1 MIILKKIEKR
11 WVDISL
17 DKYLTQN
24 IYQFKEIAIA
34 LTFVG
39 GYVDAYT
46 FLERGGTLAAGQTG
60 NIIFLAS
67 EVSHH
72 NLDGGL
78 LKIISV
84 LSFMIGVMFVSL
96 LHAKIA
102 TRYWRLIALLPITI
116 SSIVVGF
123 TPSTVSNLFIIPPLA
138 FSMAMLTTAFSKIE
152 GEGYANTFSTGN
164 LKKGVVALSEY
175 MINKD
180 KVQLSKS
187 LLYIRIVI
195 SFVVGAIVSAL
206 LQKFMGIYTILIAA
220 IILLGVLIFYS
231 FLIYRRERNIQ

>member
-1 MIILKKIEKR
+1 MIA
-11 WVDISL
+11 ISL

-24 IYQFKEIAIA
+24 IYQFKEMAIA

-39 GYVDAYT
+39 GYIDAYT

-60 NIIFLAS
+60 NLIFLAS

-84 LSFMIGVMFVSL
+84 ISFMIGVMFVSL
-96 LHAKIA
+96 IHAKIA
-102 TRYWRLIALLPITI
+102 TRYWRLIALLPITM
-116 SSIVVGF
+116 SSITVGF
-123 TPSTVSNLFIIPPLA
+123 IPASIPNIYIIPPLA
-138 FSMAMLTTAFSKIE
+138 FSMAMLTTAFGKIE

-164 LKKGVVALSEY
+164 LKKAVIALSEFI
-175 MINKD
+175 INKD

-195 SFVVGAIVSAL
+195 SFVVGAIISAL
-206 LQKFMGIYTILIAA
+206 LQKYMGIYTILIAA
-220 IILLGVLIFYS
+220 FILISVLIFYS

>member
-1 MIILKKIEKR
+1 MIA
-11 WVDISL
+11 ISL

-24 IYQFKEIAIA
+24 IYQFKEMAIA

-39 GYVDAYT
+39 GYIDAYT

-60 NIIFLAS
+60 NLIFLAS

-84 LSFMIGVMFVSL
+84 ISFMIGVMFVSL
-96 LHAKIA
+96 IHAKIA
-102 TRYWRLIALLPITI
+102 TRYWRLIALLPITM
-116 SSIVVGF
+116 SSIIVGF
-123 TPSTVSNLFIIPPLA
+123 IPASIPNIYIIPPLA
-138 FSMAMLTTAFSKIE
+138 FSMAMLTTALGKIE

-164 LKKGVVALSEY
+164 LKKAVIALSEFI
-175 MINKD
+175 INKN

-195 SFVVGAIVSAL
+195 SFVVGGYYICVTS
-206 LQKFMGIYTILIAA
+206 KIYGSLYNFNSCIH
-220 IILLGVLIFYS
+220 F
-231 FLIYRRERNIQ
+231 N